1 MATGVTKNMW
11 QETVQIISSEH
22 FPFETDYEITYK
34 GKTPEREIIST
45 IYTEK
50 YELLY
55 GEFKENKLF
64 YGDNLDVLRFLLQSG
79 NLKNKVKLIYIDPPY
94 GTNSVFQSRNQKDS
108 YKDDLVGSHFI
119 EFIRRRLILLRELLC
134 DEGSIYVHLD
144 SNMTSQIKI
153 IMDEVF
159 GAKNFRGFITRKK
172 CSNKNSTRNSYG
184 NISDYILFYSKTEN
198 FTWHRATAVWTDEKI
213 LKEYPCI
220 DEATG
225 RRYKKVPIHAPGIRN
240 GETGKEWRGM
250 LPPQGKHWQYTPEKL
265 DEFDRKGEIYWSANG
280 NPRRKVFLDM
290 DKGIPVQDIWLDT
303 QDSLN
308 QNIKITGYPTEK
320 NPDLLKRIIE
330 ASSNENDIVLDCF
343 AGSGTTLG
351 IAEQL
356 GRKWIG
362 VDNSSEAMDNILKR
376 FFKGLE
382 GMGDYVNSKNDSENT
397 LFQTTLFEPTS
408 SYGKALKTDF
418 ELLSDSRYSYLI
430 NDILEKYLNE

>member
-1 MATGVTKNMW
+1 MW
-11 QETVQIISSEH
+11 KESVQIISSEQ
-22 FPFETDYEITYK
+22 FPFESDYEITYT
-34 GKTPEREIIST
+34 GKIPEKEVLSIPFT
-45 IYTEK
+45 QK
-50 YELLY
+50 YESLY

-79 NLKNKVKLIYIDPPY
+79 LRSKVKLIYIDPPY

-134 DEGSIYVHLD
+134 EEGSIYVHLD

-153 IMDEVF
+153 IMDEIF

-172 CSNKNSTRNSYG
+172 CSNKNSTRNTYG

-198 FTWHRATAVWTDEKI
+198 FTWHRATTVWTDEKI

-220 DEATG
+220 DETTG

-240 GETGKEWRGM
+240 GATGKKWRGM
-250 LPPQGKHWQYTPEKL
+250 LPPPGKHWQYTPEKL
-265 DEFDRKGEIYWSANG
+265 DDFDRNGEIYWSANG
-280 NPRRKVFLDM
+280 NPRRKVFLDL
-290 DKGIPVQDIWLDT
+290 DRGIPVQDIWLDT
-303 QDSLN
+303 PDSLN

-320 NPDLLKRIIE
+320 NPDLLKRVIG
-330 ASSNENDIVLDCF
+330 ASSNEGDIVLDCF

-362 VDNSSEAMDNILKR
+362 VDNSSEAFDNILKR
-376 FFKGLE
+376 FFVGLE
-382 GMGDYVNSKNDSENT
+382 GMGNYVSGKNSSENGIDQMI
-397 LFQTTLFEPTS
+397 FFEPNLE
-408 SYGKALKTDF
+408 YGRALKADF
-418 ELLSDSRYSYLI
+418 EILSDSRYSDLASE
-430 NDILEKYLNE
+430 ILENYINK